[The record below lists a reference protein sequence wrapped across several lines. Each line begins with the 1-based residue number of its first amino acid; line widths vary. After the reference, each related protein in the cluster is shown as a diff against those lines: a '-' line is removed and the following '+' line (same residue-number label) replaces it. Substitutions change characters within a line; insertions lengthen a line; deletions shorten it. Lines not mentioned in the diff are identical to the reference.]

1 MAWTK
6 MKTAI
11 VIGVGI
17 LLAAGTTAITVKEIQ
32 DHKSY
37 PWQVPRA
44 DFMVFYKMVPMV
56 KIVPTKFAEDGGWCC
71 NESIGAMG
79 IAQPLKEII
88 QAAYQKDE
96 LRTVVVADLT
106 TDKFDFFA
114 KLVPPQEPHKDT
126 PQVGKWAVELQKE
139 ITRKFGIK
147 GNLETRETDVLVMKP
162 NRTGVR
168 GFKISHTIPPD
179 GHALINS
186 AGIMAGFEQPV
197 STLLKNLEQKFRM
210 PIIDRTGLTERYDF
224 ALQWNEPDR
233 KQPNLEGLK
242 QALYD
247 QLGLELVPTNM
258 PIEMLVVERVK

>member
-1 MAWTK
+1 
-6 MKTAI
+6 
-11 VIGVGI
+11 
-17 LLAAGTTAITVKEIQ
+17 
-32 DHKSY
+32 
-37 PWQVPRA
+37 
-44 DFMVFYKMVPMV
+44 
-56 KIVPTKFAEDGGWCC
+56 
-71 NESIGAMG
+71 MG

-106 TDKFDFFA
+106 TDKYDFFA

-147 GNLETRETDVLVMKP
+147 GNLETRKTDVLVLMP

-168 GFKISHTIPPD
+168 GFKISHTMP
-179 GHALINS
+179 GGYASKNGS
-186 AGIMAGFEQPV
+186 GSMSCFEQPV
-197 STLLKNLEQKFRM
+197 SSLVRDLERKFRM

-224 ALQWNEPDR
+224 ALKWNEPDR

-242 QALYD
+242 QALHD